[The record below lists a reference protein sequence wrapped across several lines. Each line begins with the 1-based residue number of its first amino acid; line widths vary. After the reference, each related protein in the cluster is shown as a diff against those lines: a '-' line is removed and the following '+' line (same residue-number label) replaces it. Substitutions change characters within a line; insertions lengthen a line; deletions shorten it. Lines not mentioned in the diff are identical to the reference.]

1 MGEGGIRGLAIVVL
15 RGREAVVGA
24 EGGGGREMER
34 RDVDGISEA
43 RQRKHSPVP

>member
-1 MGEGGIRGLAIVVL
+1 MEDGERGLAIVVL

-24 EGGGGREMER
+24 EGGGGSEIER
-34 RDVDGISEA
+34 RDVEGMSEA

>member
-1 MGEGGIRGLAIVVL
+1 MGLAIVVL

-24 EGGGGREMER
+24 DGGGGRDMDR
-34 RDVDGISEA
+34 REVEGMWEA